1 MNVKDLGHW
10 TDKRKED
17 EDLDAPISGRKN
29 AGNFG
34 LEIRPLI
41 SGPKICRQVRVG
53 KYAGNFGSEDAPAI
67 SDRKKNAGNVG
78 SAQNV
83 GKFGPEKKCR
93 CFQAGKKIAGK
104 PAIAGELTG
113 LNGT

>member
-1 MNVKDLGHW
+1 MP
-10 TDKRKED
+10 
-17 EDLDAPISGRKN
+17 AISGRK
-29 AGNFG
+29 
-34 LEIRPLI
+34 IR
-41 SGPKICRQVRVG
+41 RQFRI
-53 KYAGNFGSEDAPAI
+53 E
-67 SDRKKNAGNVG
+67 KKNAGNVG